1 METRITSST
10 KEVLIDSDQPI
21 VLIGERM
28 NPSANKK
35 LAEAL
40 RKGNLEIVRNET
52 LGQVQPGADILDAN
66 VGAGNVS
73 FGLPDREL
81 LNSAFTALAVGAG
94 VNCLLTDAAKSR
106 SITLAVDLLSGRD
119 KRGRR

>member
-81 LNSAFTALAVGAG
+81 LNIAFTALTVGAG